1 MPEKCRES
9 FLSNSSTPGARLAAV
24 APRSGSPGASPGDRR
39 AAGPG
44 MSTSGEGME
53 DLMWRRLVVAAALAV
68 SVPAGIVVAAP
79 ASASAPSCNT
89 ASRAYWSTQR
99 AYNFSPGGWCMTD
112 GRSEVVWQS
121 DGNLVWYVVSN
132 GHVLGSSDTCTS
144 CSWTTKTG
152 ASRLSFQVDGNIVV
166 YRSDGTKLW
175 QRGASSNRRSTTVY
189 YWENYEN
196 STCNNIMYSIAHTQL
211 DPDPNLSGDLD
222 RWEVCY

>member
-24 APRSGSPGASPGDRR
+24 APRRGSPGASPGDRR
-39 AAGPG
+39 A
-44 MSTSGEGME
+44 
-53 DLMWRRLVVAAALAV
+53 R
-68 SVPAGIVVAAP
+68 
-79 ASASAPSCNT
+79 
-89 ASRAYWSTQR
+89 
-99 AYNFSPGGWCMTD
+99 
-112 GRSEVVWQS
+112 
-121 DGNLVWYVVSN
+121 
-132 GHVLGSSDTCTS
+132 
-144 CSWTTKTG
+144 KTG